1 MKPIITVAASL
12 SPVALAPVA
21 LAPVALAP
29 VALAPVALAAVALA
43 AVALAAAA
51 LASPGAAQ
59 SPAEFYKGKQVH
71 MIVGSDP
78 GGGYDTYARSLARH
92 LERHLPGK
100 PTLLVQNMQ
109 GAGGVVATNWLYNKA
124 PKDGTYIGMPQRG
137 TPFLAFFGKKGP
149 QFDPVKF
156 NWLGSLNNETGV
168 ITVWHTVPVKTI
180 EDAMKTTVLIGGSG
194 PNDTETYPALM
205 NNTIG
210 TKFRI
215 ISGYPSTTAV
225 ALAMERGEV
234 QGLSQSWSSFK
245 SEKPDWVRDKILTTL
260 VQISNVKHPDLPN
273 VPTVMEYVKNPEHK
287 AIWNIM
293 LAQKAMGRPFV
304 APPGVPQDRVEAL
317 RAAFAATAKD
327 PVFVKDMEKQGREL
341 LPVGGAEIQKMLEE
355 VGRQPKA
362 LLAKVDSYITYK
374 GPKETAKVEM
384 AVHKGKV
391 TEIGKGGRS
400 IKFMHQGKAVAA
412 KISGSRTAVTLDG
425 KTAKRDAIKPGM
437 TCEVTYPG
445 PGEEAKTVH
454 CAASS
459 S

>member
-1 MKPIITVAASL
+1 MIRPFALSASTLCILSL
-12 SPVALAPVA
+12 SVFEFEST
-21 LAPVALAP
+21 
-29 VALAPVALAAVALA
+29 
-43 AVALAAAA
+43 AAAE
-51 LASPGAAQ
+51 
-59 SPAEFYKGKQVH
+59 SPAAFYKGKQVH
-71 MIVGSDP
+71 LIVGSDP

-109 GAGGVVATNWLYNKA
+109 GAGGLIATNWLYNKA
-124 PKDGTYIGMPQRG
+124 QKDGTYIGMPQRG
-137 TPFLAFFGKKGP
+137 TPFLAFFGKQGP

-168 ITVWHTVPVKTI
+168 ITVWHTTPVKTLK
-180 EDAMKTTVLIGGSG
+180 DAMKTEVLIGGSG

-215 ISGYPSTTAV
+215 ISGYPSTTAIS
-225 ALAMERGEV
+225 LAMERGEV

-245 SEKPDWVRDKILTTL
+245 SEKPEWVRDKILTTL
-260 VQISNVKHPDLPN
+260 VQISSMKHPDLPN
-273 VPTVMEYVKNPEHK
+273 VPTIMEFVKDPEHK

-304 APPGVPQDRVEAL
+304 APPDVPKDRVQAL
-317 RAAFAATAKD
+317 RAAFSATSKD
-327 PVFVKDMEKQGREL
+327 PAFIKDMEKQGREL
-341 LPVGGAEIQKMLEE
+341 QAVSGEEIQKMLEE
-355 VGRQPKA
+355 VSRQPKA
-362 LLAKVDSYITYK
+362 LLAKVDSFITYK
-374 GPKETAKVEM
+374 GAKETAKVQM

-391 TEIGKGGRS
+391 TGVGKGGRD
-400 IKFMHQGKAVAA
+400 IKLMHQGKTVEA
-412 KISGSRTAVTLDG
+412 KISGSRTEVIVNG
-425 KTAKRDAIKPGM
+425 SKAKRDAIKSGM

-445 PGEEAKTVH
+445 PGEEAKAVN
-454 CAASS
+454 CVASS